1 MRPQVP
7 IAGGIALFVLGAIL
21 RFAVAAGHV
30 GGVDVHVVG
39 IILMFAGVAALLI
52 PLLLRGMTRP
62 AAPERLRRHAAHRNN
77 APAPYPDIR
86 PMNGMS
92 RHPDPRLRRVVGAGR
107 AWCCTPG
114 LGRCGSPSSAG
125 T

>member
-62 AAPERLRRHAAHRNN
+62 AAPSQGAETGYFPGDGPQDPLDPPRQSDYDVTRR
-77 APAPYPDIR
+77 IET
-86 PMNGMS
+86 M
-92 RHPDPRLRRVVGAGR
+92 RRR
-107 AWCCTPG
+107 RT
-114 LGRCGSPSSAG
+114 RTSDR
-125 T
+125 